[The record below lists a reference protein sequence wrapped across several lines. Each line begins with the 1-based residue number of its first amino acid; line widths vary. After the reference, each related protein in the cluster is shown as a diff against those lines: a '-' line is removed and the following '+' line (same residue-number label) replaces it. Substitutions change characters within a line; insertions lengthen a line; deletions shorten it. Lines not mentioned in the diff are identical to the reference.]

1 MQSVLSTTGS
11 VFMAKN
17 KTKTLLY
24 LGILGTFLQLTA
36 FIVVARLDIVSFVK
50 LYFIANIFNFFPAM
64 YFVFKILDS
73 SIFIFLKKILPI
85 IISTLLMV
93 SAIYIY
99 LQNVGARSDLFIVL
113 TSTSIGVVVYFLAS
127 FFTSSD
133 IRKLIIKRISKSSI
147 NRLNP

>member
-1 MQSVLSTTGS
+1 
-11 VFMAKN
+11 
-17 KTKTLLY
+17 
-24 LGILGTFLQLTA
+24 
-36 FIVVARLDIVSFVK
+36 
-50 LYFIANIFNFFPAM
+50 
-64 YFVFKILDS
+64 
-73 SIFIFLKKILPI
+73 